1 MKILSEDEADRIFSD
16 IEIIDE
22 ITHAILEKME
32 VRLGMWPQV
41 QRVGDIF
48 KDMAPLMK
56 LYYRYI
62 RDFEKMQQRLA
73 EIQHQRPDFDQFIQK
88 AARDRAG
95 GLTLLSFLIMPVQR
109 LPRYELLL
117 KGLLKLT
124 DESHVDYANL
134 ASAVDAV
141 VSVNQYI
148 NSRKKK
154 EELKHTVENL
164 LSKKSSRK
172 LLVLGKAEQKQFLKI
187 TVSQARSLPAVDA
200 TGTSDPFVEIQFED
214 EDFRTRVQY
223 KTLSPI
229 WHEDFV
235 LVILPS
241 SPPTFSMSVFDYDR
255 IGTNTL
261 IGTLRFKLQDFLS
274 KPRDSEE
281 AGWYP
286 IVAPSKKKYE
296 GSPGEIYLSF
306 SVTNEL

>member
-22 ITHAILEKME
+22 ITHAILDKME
-32 VRLGMWPQV
+32 SRLGLWPSV

-88 AARDRAG
+88 VARERAG

-124 DESHVDYANL
+124 DDEHVDYANL
-134 ASAVDAV
+134 AAAVDAV
-141 VSVNQYI
+141 VAVNQYI

-154 EELKHTVENL
+154 EDLKHTVESL

-172 LLVLGKAEQKQFLKI
+172 LLVLGKSEQKQFLKI
-187 TVSQARSLPAVDA
+187 TISQARALPAIDS
-200 TGTSDPFVEIQFED
+200 TGTSDPFVELNFED
-214 EDFRTRVQY
+214 EDFRTKVQY

-241 SPPTFSMSVFDYDR
+241 SPPTFSLSVYDYDR

-261 IGTLRFKLQDFLS
+261 IGSLRFKIQDLLS
-274 KPRDSEE
+274 KKELEDG
-281 AGWYP
+281 AWYP

-296 GSPGEIYLSF
+296 GAPGEVFLSF
-306 SVTNEL
+306 SVANEL